1 MLKPHTFSTCLLG
14 NSLHQGLEM
23 IPVLEKTYNKALSQ
37 PSQIP
42 AVVEALS
49 TFCLF
54 LKLYTL
60 DAEAGIYFTTLCL
73 NILSMLRY
81 EIDYLLYLH

>member
-1 MLKPHTFSTCLLG
+1 
-14 NSLHQGLEM
+14 M
-23 IPVLEKTYNKALSQ
+23 IPVLEKTYNKSIAQ

-49 TFCLF
+49 AYCLF

-60 DAEAGIYFTTLCL
+60 DAEAGKFVLICSNKNVINFLFL
-73 NILSMLRY
+73 FLI
-81 EIDYLLYLH
+81 